1 MRLAKYGLA
10 AALVLGAGVLAMPE
24 KAEAGGYVGF
34 SVPGF
39 SLYFNDYDRR
49 RYYRPYY
56 RHNYYYGRPYYRHRH
71 YRHRHHRHHHHH
83 RHGHHWR

>member
-10 AALVLGAGVLAMPE
+10 AALVLSAGVLAMPD

-39 SLYFNDYDRR
+39 SLYYNDHDRYR
-49 RYYRPYY
+49 YYRHRYYRP
-56 RHNYYYGRPYYRHRH
+56 NYYYGRPYYRHRH
-71 YRHRHHRHHHHH
+71 YRHRHHRHHHRRH
-83 RHGHHWR
+83 RHGWH